1 MLTVVKLGGSLYH
14 SPFLQDWLQHL
25 TTLSENQL
33 LLIVPGGGPFA
44 DTVRKAQQDHSFTD
58 KTAHQMAINAMRQ
71 FALLIHD
78 FCPAAQRLTDLK
90 QQLPATGLFIW
101 LPDDTAMLSADL
113 PQSWQVTSDSLAL
126 WLAQQLDA
134 QQLILLKSSTIS
146 DDKISALTASGVLD
160 QHFHKQYQQRP
171 LPCSIVEQ
179 ANVTAGFSSQID
191 LQ

>member
-14 SPFLQDWLQHL
+14 SALLPDWLEQL
-25 TTLSENQL
+25 TGLSATQL

-44 DTVRKAQQDHSFTD
+44 DTVRKAQQDHGFSD

-71 FALLIHD
+71 FALLLND
-78 FCPAAQRLTDLK
+78 FCPSAQLLSDL
-90 QQLPATGLFIW
+90 QQPLPLTGLLIW